1 MFEALLSSETAG
13 SAAAGTQKQFQTW
26 PKTPGMKVTR
36 TARKILVVDDELW
49 SALDMEWVIR
59 KLGHDVVGP
68 VATAKEALELAGELR
83 PDLLLMDIRLAN
95 DSDGID
101 AAIAARQQFD
111 IPSIFVSAHGDLP
124 TRNRAAS
131 ANPSGFIEKPF
142 TPETLANAIARAL
155 DADD

>member
-1 MFEALLSSETAG
+1 MFEALLSSETAE
-13 SAAAGTQKQFQTW
+13 SAAVSNQKRFKTR
-26 PKTPGMKVTR
+26 PKSQGMKVMR
-36 TARKILVVDDELW
+36 TARKILVVEDELW

-68 VATAKEALELAGELR
+68 VATAKEALELADELR
-83 PDLLLMDIRLAN
+83 PDLVLMDIRLAN
-95 DSDGID
+95 DDDGID
-101 AAIAARQQFD
+101 TAIAARQRFN

-142 TPETLANAIARAL
+142 TPETLANAIAQAL
-155 DADD
+155 DPDD